1 MLYKKAQSIAPSDE
15 MRRWVARLDAVLKE
29 RDAVNTANRQISEAN
44 ALFKAG
50 KKKEAL
56 DLYRESL
63 KTHKNAEI
71 EAFIRRQTAK

>member
-1 MLYKKAQSIAPSDE
+1 MNAANVQIA
-15 MRRWVARLDAVLKE
+15 
-29 RDAVNTANRQISEAN
+29 EAN

-50 KKKEAL
+50 KTKEAL

-71 EAFIRRQTAK
+71 EAFIRKQGAAR